1 MSEPMVFNGLPRG
14 RPSAPAQ
21 LVTGLVHLAL
31 LWALLQS
38 PPVERA
44 ARQVVYQLLQPV
56 PRPVI
61 RPPIPEAPPPPALK
75 IAPVQP
81 PAPQPVAPRAAIT
94 PPAVP
99 PPEPVVPVAPKP
111 PPPRTPEV
119 KPPVQAEPV
128 EPP

>member
-1 MSEPMVFNGLPRG
+1 MSEPMLFNGLPRG
-14 RPSAPAQ
+14 RPSAPAL

-31 LWALLQS
+31 IWALLQS

-61 RPPIPEAPPPPALK
+61 RPPTPEAPPALK
-75 IAPVQP
+75 VAPVQP